1 MAFITS
7 ANLFTSGD
15 FISHAGLPLKWKIEC
30 DAIRPEEWD
39 CLAQMIMEYHGSM
52 PFREV
57 KGIPTGGQALAS
69 ALDKY
74 KSPDADDIV
83 MVVDDVW
90 TTGMSMRDFVKENYP
105 GYLKAQVKK
114 WVVFARRPPDDGTR
128 ALFTMPG

>member
-1 MAFITS
+1 MFVTS

-30 DAIRPEEWD
+30 DAIRPEEWET
-39 CLAQMIMEYHGSM
+39 LAQMIMEYETM

-57 KGIPTGGQALAS
+57 SGIPTGGMALAS

-74 KSPDADDIV
+74 KSPNADDFV
-83 MVVDDVW
+83 LVVDDVW
-90 TTGMSMRDFVKENYP
+90 TTGMSMKDHIKENYP
-105 GYLKAQVKK
+105 SYLKAQVKK
-114 WVVFARRPPDDGTR
+114 WVVFARRPPDDGTK

>member
-1 MAFITS
+1 MFVTS

-30 DAIRPEEWD
+30 DAIRPEEWET
-39 CLAQMIMEYHGSM
+39 LAQMIMEYETM

-57 KGIPTGGQALAS
+57 SGIPTGGMALAS

-74 KSPDADDIV
+74 KSPNADDFV
-83 MVVDDVW
+83 LVGDDVW
-90 TTGMSMRDFVKENYP
+90 TTGMSMKDHIKENYP
-105 GYLKAQVKK
+105 SYLKAQVKK
-114 WVVFARRPPDDGTR
+114 WVVFARRPPDDGTK

>member
-1 MAFITS
+1 MFVTS

-30 DAIRPEEWD
+30 DAIRPEEWET
-39 CLAQMIMEYHGSM
+39 LAQMIMEYETM

-57 KGIPTGGQALAS
+57 SGIPTGGMALAS

-74 KSPDADDIV
+74 KSPDADDFV
-83 MVVDDVW
+83 LVVDDVW
-90 TTGMSMRDFVKENYP
+90 TTGMSMKDHIKENYP
-105 GYLKAQVKK
+105 SYLKAQVKK
-114 WVVFARRPPDDGTR
+114 WVVFARRPTDDGTK

>member
-1 MAFITS
+1 MAFVTS
-7 ANLFTSGD
+7 ANLFSSGD

-30 DAIRPEEWD
+30 DAIRHEEWD
-39 CLAQMIMEYHGSM
+39 CLAQMIMEYEEM

-57 KGIPTGGQALAS
+57 KGIPTGGLSLAS

-74 KSPDADDIV
+74 KSPDVDDFV

-90 TTGMSMRDFVKENYP
+90 TTGMSMRDFVKETYP
-105 GYLKAQVKK
+105 GYLQAQVKK
-114 WVVFARRPPDDGTR
+114 WVIFARRPPNDGTR

>member
-1 MAFITS
+1 MFVNS

-30 DAIRPEEWD
+30 DAIRPEEWET
-39 CLAQMIMEYHGSM
+39 LAQMIMEYETM

-57 KGIPTGGQALAS
+57 SGIPTGGMALAS

-74 KSPDADDIV
+74 KSHNADDFV
-83 MVVDDVW
+83 LVVDDVW
-90 TTGMSMRDFVKENYP
+90 TTGMSMKDHIKENYP
-105 GYLKAQVKK
+105 SYLKAQVKK
-114 WVVFARRPPDDGTR
+114 WVVFARRPPDDGTK

>member
-1 MAFITS
+1 MFVTS

-30 DAIRPEEWD
+30 DAIRPEEWET
-39 CLAQMIMEYHGSM
+39 LAQMIMEYETM

-57 KGIPTGGQALAS
+57 SGIPTGGMALAS

-74 KSPDADDIV
+74 KSPDADDFV
-83 MVVDDVW
+83 LVVDDVW
-90 TTGMSMRDFVKENYP
+90 TIGMSMKDHIKENYP
-105 GYLKAQVKK
+105 SYLKAQVKK
-114 WVVFARRPPDDGTR
+114 WVVFARRPPDDGTK

>member
-1 MAFITS
+1 MFVTS

-30 DAIRPEEWD
+30 DAIRPEEWET
-39 CLAQMIMEYHGSM
+39 LAQMIMEYETM

-57 KGIPTGGQALAS
+57 SGIPTGGMALAS

-74 KSPDADDIV
+74 KSPDADDFV
-83 MVVDDVW
+83 LVVDDVW
-90 TTGMSMRDFVKENYP
+90 TTGMSMKDHIKENYP
-105 GYLKAQVKK
+105 SYIKAKVKK
-114 WVVFARRPPDDGTR
+114 WVVFARRPPDDGTK

>member
-1 MAFITS
+1 MFVTS

-30 DAIRPEEWD
+30 DAIRPEEWET
-39 CLAQMIMEYHGSM
+39 LAQMIMEYETM

-57 KGIPTGGQALAS
+57 SGIPTGGMALAS

-74 KSPDADDIV
+74 KSHNADDFV
-83 MVVDDVW
+83 LVVDDVW
-90 TTGMSMRDFVKENYP
+90 TTGMSMKDHIKENYP
-105 GYLKAQVKK
+105 SYLKAQVKK
-114 WVVFARRPPDDGTR
+114 WVVFARRPPDDGTK

>member
-1 MAFITS
+1 MFVTS

-30 DAIRPEEWD
+30 DAIRPEEWET
-39 CLAQMIMEYHGSM
+39 LAQMIMEYETM

-57 KGIPTGGQALAS
+57 SGIPTGGMALAS

-74 KSPDADDIV
+74 KSPNADDFV
-83 MVVDDVW
+83 LVVDDVW
-90 TTGMSMRDFVKENYP
+90 TTGMSMKDHIKENYP
-105 GYLKAQVKK
+105 SYLKAQIKK
-114 WVVFARRPPDDGTR
+114 WVVFARRPPDDGTK